1 MRRVWRRWTAWFLTL
16 LLALLTALPAAAEE
30 LKTEEPEMQV
40 PETGKPDWDLS
51 PLPEAWFDDAV
62 FIGDSITVVLGQEA
76 EARGGLGEALF
87 LNEFSYGVRNAVSGV
102 LLLWFRGQQYFPWD
116 ALPLTGAGKVFF
128 MLGANDVAREG
139 GLDKTMECWE
149 ELCTRIKTNCP
160 DIQIFI
166 QSELPVWHEIYYVGL
181 NNDNLLVYNER
192 LRSFCEERG
201 YVYVN
206 VADVFRDEYGGL
218 AERYTSDYYCH
229 ITYEGARLWI
239 ETLRDPSVYS
249 EDPRLYGQTA

>member
-1 MRRVWRRWTAWFLTL
+1 MKRALRRWTACFLTL
-16 LLALLTALPAAAEE
+16 LMLIMTALPAAAEE
-30 LKTEEPEMQV
+30 EKTEGTDTKEPTAET
-40 PETGKPDWDLS
+40 PEWDLS

-87 LNEFSYGVRNAVSGV
+87 LNEFSYGVRNAVQGV
-102 LLLWFRGQQYFPWD
+102 LLLWFRGQQYYPWD

-139 GLDKTMECWE
+139 GIDTTMECWE
-149 ELCTRIKTNCP
+149 ELCSRIKANCP

-166 QSELPVWHEIYYVGL
+166 QSELPVWHEIYYEGL
-181 NNDNLLVYNER
+181 NNANLLIYNER
-192 LRSFCEERG
+192 LRAFCEEHG

-206 VADVFRDEYGGL
+206 VADAFRDEYGGL

-229 ITYEGARLWI
+229 ISYDGARLWI

-249 EDPRLYGQTA
+249 ENPRNYGG